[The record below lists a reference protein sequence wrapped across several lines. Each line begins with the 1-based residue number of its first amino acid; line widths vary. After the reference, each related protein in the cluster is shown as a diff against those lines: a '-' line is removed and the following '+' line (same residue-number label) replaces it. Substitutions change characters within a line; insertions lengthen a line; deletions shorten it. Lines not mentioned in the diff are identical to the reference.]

1 MSSFKIRAAAI
12 PAGLILCAAVSAG
25 SDFYYPPTGR
35 TETQQRQDKY
45 ECHEWAVAQSK
56 FDPAEYAAKAPTT
69 TPASSMTAQQP
80 TDPKTD
86 SQAGK
91 SMVAGAATGALVG
104 EAVNNDAGNGA
115 IYGGAAGLLR
125 GRMADKKAS
134 AEKAAAQQQ
143 QKQMQLQQQQA
154 AANQD
159 IRTKQNDYSRARSTC
174 FKARGYTVSEG

>member
-35 TETQQRQDKY
+35 TEAQQRQDKY

-56 FDPAEYAAKAPTT
+56 FDPVEYAARQLSAAPAA
-69 TPASSMTAQQP
+69 PASAAS
-80 TDPKTD
+80 DPQ
-86 SQAGK
+86 SQAGR
-91 SMVAGAATGALVG
+91 SMVGGAAVGAAVG
-104 EAVNNDAGNGA
+104 EAVDNDAGKGA
-115 IYGGAAGLLR
+115 IAGGAAGLLR

-134 AEKAAAQQQ
+134 AEKAAAQART
-143 QKQMQLQQQQA
+143 QQQQSLA
-154 AANQD
+154 TQD
-159 IRTKQNDYSRARSTC
+159 IRTKQQDYSRARSTC

>member
-35 TETQQRQDKY
+35 TEAQQRQDKY

-56 FDPAEYAAKAPTT
+56 FDPAEYASRPQSTT
-69 TPASSMTAQQP
+69 TPTMTAAQP
-80 TDPKTD
+80 VSTSPD
-86 SQAGK
+86 SQTGK
-91 SMVAGAATGALVG
+91 SMVAGAATGALIG

-143 QKQMQLQQQQA
+143 QQKQTQLQQQQA

-159 IRTKQNDYSRARSTC
+159 IKTKQNDYSRARSTC